1 MGLLKKIFKPI
12 SKVLDKIVPN
22 ELKPVLPYLAA
33 FAPHLAGMQGIMGS
47 GMLQRALM
55 SGGLN
60 IGAQLA
66 REGNE
71 GDVNWLSTALA
82 GGVGALSAPGTPG
95 VEIGGPG
102 NMYGTPG
109 TPGAEGILA
118 AKAKAMDPGWLQS
131 GTEMLGKGAGILTD
145 ASKVLQTKP
154 FSMAGLKAATIPL
167 AQGTADVLHAEAQ
180 RALKDYEDEMA
191 AAGTDTTD
199 AGRALA
205 IRLAMEAGGHDEDTI
220 LETIES
226 LGYKKGGRVGFKK
239 GGGADW
245 INTHEPGPMGNP
257 AVIEEIENMREWRI
271 ANPDVED
278 VTDYSL
284 EYESKTPNFGGL
296 EEAII
301 NIKEEQGGDLV
312 ASRAGDFFML
322 REEAIGR
329 GDHDKIKEIES
340 DFFKEF
346 GIPMPAMGS
355 MPKAEGI
362 QMAAKGPILPSD
374 EDPVNPFAPK
384 PTGPVL
390 PNKMMAA
397 KGGRINKNEGGM
409 MSVLPKGIE
418 ADYRGGGFI
427 PIGSRE
433 RADDVPARLSENEFV
448 MTADAVRA
456 AGGGSINQGAQRM
469 YNLMHN
475 LEARA

>member
-1 MGLLKKIFKPI
+1 
-12 SKVLDKIVPN
+12 
-22 ELKPVLPYLAA
+22 
-33 FAPHLAGMQGIMGS
+33 
-47 GMLQRALM
+47 
-55 SGGLN
+55 
-60 IGAQLA
+60 
-66 REGNE
+66 
-71 GDVNWLSTALA
+71 
-82 GGVGALSAPGTPG
+82 
-95 VEIGGPG
+95 
-102 NMYGTPG
+102 
-109 TPGAEGILA
+109 
-118 AKAKAMDPGWLQS
+118 
-131 GTEMLGKGAGILTD
+131 
-145 ASKVLQTKP
+145 
-154 FSMAGLKAATIPL
+154 
-167 AQGTADVLHAEAQ
+167 
-180 RALKDYEDEMA
+180 MA

-226 LGYKKGGRVGFKK
+226 LGYKKGGRVGFNK

-278 VTDYSL
+278 VANYSL
-284 EYESKTPNFGGL
+284 EYESKKPNFGGL

-397 KGGRINKNEGGM
+397 KGGRIGYAGGGNGTSSSNMSELHSLLNKSLNNTLSAEEKERLEHLIDITGYLNMAQGGRINKNEGGM

-427 PIGSRE
+427 PIGSKE